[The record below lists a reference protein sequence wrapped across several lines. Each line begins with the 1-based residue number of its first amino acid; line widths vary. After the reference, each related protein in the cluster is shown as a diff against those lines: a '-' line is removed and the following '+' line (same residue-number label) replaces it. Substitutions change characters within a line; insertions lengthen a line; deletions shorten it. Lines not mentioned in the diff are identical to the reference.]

1 MTAAKSRLRPNDSK
15 SRLEVWW
22 SDPAAR
28 SDIHLI
34 VIGSQSTWSDAIDL
48 RLRPVR
54 GMGKIINNGIH
65 DCWLDA

>member
-1 MTAAKSRLRPNDSK
+1 M
-15 SRLEVWW
+15 WW